1 VRVLIKINTFK
12 KKIAMPD
19 NTVTRKH
26 FIGTALKASI
36 AFTIIPRFVMGGK
49 GYTPPSDKLSVGF
62 IGTGK
67 QGRILLNGFSK
78 KAMVLA
84 GADVHADKLALFK
97 SNTEKIYAEA
107 ANQSSYSGFT
117 AFTDFR
123 QMLEK
128 KDIDAVVVA
137 TPDHWHAVNTIMAAN
152 AKKHVYCEKPLA
164 HSVEEGRA
172 MVNAVKRNNV
182 VLQTGSMQRSN
193 ANFRT
198 ACELV
203 RNGYLGEIKEVLV
216 NVGIAGV
223 DCYLLPQATP
233 ASLNWDMWLGPAL
246 YRSFHPE
253 LAPPVEQDVYPN
265 WRHFKEFGGGY
276 LSDWGAHMI
285 DIAQWALNKDNSGPV
300 EFIPP
305 NGKDH
310 PVLTMVYDNGIIMK
324 HEDFG
329 RGYGVRF
336 IGTKGTLDIS
346 RQYFDSKPDN
356 IAKTLLQANE
366 QKLYV
371 STDHQQDWIDAIK
384 KGSAPICDV
393 ETGHRTSSV
402 CCVANIAY
410 WLRRPLKWDPSNEK
424 FKKDKEA
431 NRLLKAPLREPWKL
445 V

>member
-1 VRVLIKINTFK
+1 MIESTLMNDHTISRKAFLTTTFK
-12 KKIAMPD
+12 
-19 NTVTRKH
+19 
-26 FIGTALKASI
+26 ASL

-49 GYTPPSDKLSVGF
+49 GYIAPSDKLNLGF

-67 QGRILLNGFSK
+67 QGRILLNRFATKST
-78 KAMVLA
+78 VLA
-84 GADVHADKLALFK
+84 GSDVHAEKLALFK
-97 SNTEKIYAEA
+97 SNVEKLYAEQTK
-107 ANQSSYSGFT
+107 QSTYKGFVT
-117 AFTDFR
+117 YPDFR
-123 QMLEK
+123 EMLER

-137 TPDHWHAVNTIMAAN
+137 TPDHWHAVNSIMAAN

-172 MVNAVKRNNV
+172 MVNSIKKNNV
-182 VLQTGSMQRSN
+182 ILQTGSMQRSN

-203 RNGYLGEIKEVLV
+203 RNGYVGDIKEVLV

-223 DCYLLPQATP
+223 NCYLLPQQVP
-233 ASLNWDMWLGPAL
+233 SSLHWDMWLGPAL
-246 YRSFHPE
+246 YRSFHSE

-265 WRHFKEFGGGY
+265 WRHFREFGGGY

-285 DIAQWALNKDNSGPV
+285 DIAQWALDKDNSGPI
-300 EFIPP
+300 EFLPP

-310 PVLTMVYDNGIIMK
+310 PNLTMVYDNGIIMK

-336 IGTKGTLDIS
+336 IGTKGSLDIS
-346 RQYFDSKPDN
+346 RQYFDSKPEQ
-356 IAKTLLQANE
+356 IAKTVLQSGD

-371 STDHQQDWIDAIK
+371 SSDHQQDWIDSIK
-384 KGSAPICDV
+384 NKTAPICDV

-402 CCVANIAY
+402 CCLANIAY
-410 WLRRPLKWDPSNEK
+410 WLNRPLKWDPKQEK
-424 FKKDKEA
+424 FKKDKQA
-431 NRLLKAPLREPWKL
+431 NRLLKAPLRDPWKL
-445 V
+445 S

>member
-1 VRVLIKINTFK
+1 
-12 KKIAMPD
+12 MPA
-19 NTVTRKH
+19 NITRKN
-26 FIGTALKASI
+26 FLKNSLKASV
-36 AFTIIPRFVMGGK
+36 AFAIIPRFVMGGN
-49 GYTPPSDKLSVGF
+49 GYTAPSDKLTIGF

-97 SNTEKIYAEA
+97 ANTTKIYAEA
-107 ANQSSYSGFT
+107 ANQSSYKGFT
-117 AFTDFR
+117 AYPDFR
-123 QMLEK
+123 EMLER

-172 MVNAVKRNNV
+172 MVNAVKRNNI

-203 RNGYLGEIKEVLV
+203 RNGYVGEIKEVLV

-223 DCYLLPQATP
+223 NCYLLPQAVP
-233 ASLNWDMWLGPAL
+233 SSLNWDMWLGPAS
-246 YRSFHPE
+246 YRSFHPD
-253 LAPPVEQDVYPN
+253 LAPPAEQDVYPN
-265 WRHFKEFGGGY
+265 WRFYRQFGGGY

-285 DIAQWALNKDNSGPV
+285 DIAQWALDKDRSGPV
-300 EFIPP
+300 QFLPP
-305 NGKDH
+305 NGKEH
-310 PVLTMVYDNGIIMK
+310 PFLTMVYDNGIVMK

-329 RGYGVRF
+329 RGYSVRF

-346 RQYFDSKPDN
+346 RQYFDSKPET
-356 IAKTLLQANE
+356 IAKAQLQGNE

-371 STDHQQDWIDAIK
+371 STDHQQNWIDSIK
-384 KGSAPICDV
+384 NNTAPICDV

-402 CCVANIAY
+402 CCLANIAY
-410 WLRRPLKWDPSNEK
+410 WLNRPLNWDPEK
-424 FKKDKEA
+424 ETFKKDKEA
-431 NRLLKAPLREPWKL
+431 NRLLEAPLREPWKL
-445 V
+445 I

>member
-1 VRVLIKINTFK
+1 MNDHTISRKAFLTNTFK
-12 KKIAMPD
+12 
-19 NTVTRKH
+19 
-26 FIGTALKASI
+26 ASL

-49 GYTPPSDKLSVGF
+49 GYVAPSDKLNLGF

-67 QGRILLNGFSK
+67 QGRILLNRFATKST
-78 KAMVLA
+78 VLA
-84 GADVHADKLALFK
+84 GSDVHAEKLALFK
-97 SNTEKIYAEA
+97 SNVEKLYAEQTK
-107 ANQSSYSGFT
+107 QSTYKGFS
-117 AFTDFR
+117 AYPDFR
-123 QMLEK
+123 EMLDR

-137 TPDHWHAVNTIMAAN
+137 TPDHWHAVNSIMAAN

-172 MVNAVKRNNV
+172 MVDAMKKNNV
-182 VLQTGSMQRSN
+182 ILQTGSMQRSN

-203 RNGYLGEIKEVLV
+203 RNGYVGEIKEVLV

-223 DCYLLPQATP
+223 NCYLLPQQIP
-233 ASLNWDMWLGPAL
+233 SSLNWDMWLGPAL
-246 YRSFHPE
+246 YRSFHSE

-265 WRHFKEFGGGY
+265 WRHFREFGGGY

-285 DIAQWALNKDNSGPV
+285 DIAQWALDKDNSGPI
-300 EFIPP
+300 EFLPP

-310 PVLTMVYDNGIIMK
+310 PNLTMVYDNGVIMK

-336 IGTKGTLDIS
+336 IGTKGSLDIS
-346 RQYFDSKPDN
+346 RQYFDSKPEQ
-356 IAKTLLQANE
+356 IAKTVLQSGD

-371 STDHQQDWIDAIK
+371 SSDHQQDWLDSIK
-384 KGSAPICDV
+384 NKTAPICDV

-402 CCVANIAY
+402 CCLANIAY
-410 WLRRPLKWDPSNEK
+410 WLNRPLKWDPKQEK
-424 FKKDKEA
+424 FKRDKQA
-431 NRLLKAPLREPWKL
+431 NRLLKAPLRDPWKL
-445 V
+445 S

>member
-1 VRVLIKINTFK
+1 MAQSAI
-12 KKIAMPD
+12 
-19 NTVTRKH
+19 TRKA
-26 FIGTALKASI
+26 FLANSLKATL
-36 AFTIIPRFVMGGK
+36 AFTIIPRFVMGGR
-49 GYTPPSDKLSVGF
+49 GYTAPSDKLSVGF

-78 KAMVLA
+78 KAAVLA

-97 SNTEKIYAEA
+97 ANASKLYAEA
-107 ANQSSYSGFT
+107 ANQSSYKGFT
-117 AFTDFR
+117 AYADFR
-123 QMLEK
+123 EMLER
-128 KDIDAVVVA
+128 KDIDAIVVA

-172 MVNAVKRNNV
+172 MVNAVKRNKV

-223 DCYLLPQATP
+223 NCYLLPQTAPT
-233 ASLNWDMWLGPAL
+233 SLNWDMWLGPAL
-246 YRSFHPE
+246 YRSFHPD

-265 WRHFKEFGGGY
+265 WRQYKQFGGGY

-285 DIAQWALNKDNSGPV
+285 DIAQWALNKDISGPV
-300 EFIPP
+300 KFLPP
-305 NGKDH
+305 NGKEQ

-346 RQYFDSKPDN
+346 RQYFDSKPESL
-356 IAKTLLQANE
+356 AKAVIQPNE

-371 STDHQQDWIDAIK
+371 STDHQQNWIDSIK
-384 KGSAPICDV
+384 NNTAPICDV

-402 CCVANIAY
+402 CCLANIAY
-410 WLRRPLKWDPSNEK
+410 WLNRPLTWDPEK
-424 FKKDKEA
+424 ERFKRDKEA
-431 NRLLKAPLREPWKL
+431 NLLLKAPLREPWKL
-445 V
+445 I

>member
-1 VRVLIKINTFK
+1 MPKNTISRKNFIAHSIK
-12 KKIAMPD
+12 A
-19 NTVTRKH
+19 
-26 FIGTALKASI
+26 GI

-49 GYTPPSDKLSVGF
+49 GYIAPSDKISLGF

-67 QGRILLNGFSK
+67 QGRGLLNGFSK
-78 KAMVLA
+78 KAMVVA
-84 GADVHADKLALFK
+84 GADVHADKLSLFK
-97 SNTEKIYAEA
+97 TNAAKLYADA
-107 ANQSSYSGFT
+107 SNQSSYKGFT
-117 AFTDFR
+117 GYGDFR
-123 QMLEK
+123 EMLER

-172 MVNAVKRNNV
+172 MVNAVKRNNI

-193 ANFRT
+193 TNFRT

-203 RNGYLGEIKEVLV
+203 RNGYVGDIKEVLV
-216 NVGIAGV
+216 NIGIAGV
-223 DCYLLPQATP
+223 NCYLLPQATP
-233 ASLNWDMWLGPAL
+233 AALNWDLWVGPAMF
-246 YRSFHPE
+246 RSFNVD

-265 WRHFKEFGGGY
+265 WRFYKEFGGGY

-285 DIAQWALNKDNSGPV
+285 DIAQWALDKDKTGPV
-300 EFIPP
+300 HFLPP

-310 PVLTMVYDNGIIMK
+310 PFLTMVYDNGIVMR

-336 IGTKGTLDIS
+336 IGTKGSLDIS

-356 IAKTLLQANE
+356 IAKTVLQASD

-371 STDHQQDWIDAIK
+371 SADHQQNWLDCIK
-384 KGSAPICDV
+384 SGTAPICDV

-410 WLRRPLKWDPSNEK
+410 WLNRPLKWDPANEK
-424 FKKDKEA
+424 FKKDKAA
-431 NRLLKAPLREPWKL
+431 NRLLKAPMREPWKL
-445 V
+445 L

>member
-1 VRVLIKINTFK
+1 MAQSAI
-12 KKIAMPD
+12 
-19 NTVTRKH
+19 TRKA
-26 FIGTALKASI
+26 FLANSLKATL

-49 GYTPPSDKLSVGF
+49 GFTAPSDKLSVGF

-67 QGRILLNGFSK
+67 QGRLLLNGFSK
-78 KAMVLA
+78 KATVLA
-84 GADVHADKLALFK
+84 GADVYGDKLALFK
-97 SNTEKIYAEA
+97 ANATKLYADA
-107 ANQSSYSGFT
+107 TNQSSYKGFT
-117 AFTDFR
+117 GYADFR
-123 QMLEK
+123 ELLER

-152 AKKHVYCEKPLA
+152 AGKHVYCEKPLA

-172 MVNAVKRNNV
+172 MVNAVKRNNI

-223 DCYLLPQATP
+223 NCYLLPQAVP
-233 ASLNWDMWLGPAL
+233 SSLDWDMWLGPARF
-246 YRSFHPE
+246 RSFHPE
-253 LAPPVEQDVYPN
+253 LAPPVEQDIYPN
-265 WRHFKEFGGGY
+265 WRQYREFGGGY

-285 DIAQWALNKDNSGPV
+285 DIAQWALNKDTSGPV
-300 EFIPP
+300 QFLPP
-305 NGKDH
+305 NGKEH
-310 PVLTMVYDNGIIMK
+310 TLLTMVYDNGIVMK
-324 HEDFG
+324 HQDFG

-336 IGTKGTLDIS
+336 IGTRGSLDIS
-346 RQYFDSKPDN
+346 RQYFDSKPES
-356 IAKTLLQANE
+356 IAKTVLQTSD

-371 STDHQQDWIDAIK
+371 STDHQQNWIDCIK
-384 KGSAPICDV
+384 NNTVPICDV

-410 WLRRPLKWDPSNEK
+410 WLNRPLTWDPEKEK

-431 NRLLKAPLREPWKL
+431 NRLVKTSLRAPWKL
-445 V
+445 T